1 MILLEKSKSFLC
13 NIKKTCQSKIG
24 MIHKYLDNELNYLD
38 SQFYYTEQNKL
49 NQLPMEYEPYKFN
62 EEIISLSSMPEPA
75 IEEIIRIN
83 KKITEHTW
91 GVILE
96 SDKINDINVYIAQ
109 MNKVQI
115 NIRKSNFFVVTD
127 SEELLLKLND
137 VFNWMGRDRYIVPN
151 TYNSEISKEYRS
163 SINFHCLKHLDKH
176 ISTPN
181 SNFMNLL
188 KQIGGR
194 QITVPNEKR
203 VFSFNCKK
211 LAPSE

>member
-1 MILLEKSKSFLC
+1 
-13 NIKKTCQSKIG
+13 

-96 SDKINDINVYIAQ
+96 SDRINDINVYIAQ

-115 NIRKSNFFVVTD
+115 NIRKLFTR
-127 SEELLLKLND
+127 LMIK
-137 VFNWMGRDRYIVPN
+137 MMI
-151 TYNSEISKEYRS
+151 
-163 SINFHCLKHLDKH
+163 CL
-176 ISTPN
+176 
-181 SNFMNLL
+181 
-188 KQIGGR
+188 
-194 QITVPNEKR
+194 
-203 VFSFNCKK
+203 
-211 LAPSE
+211 